1 MLAQFFHMLWSL
13 VCVLYDHKLVQW
25 LKHRGINAVQYWGVQ
40 YEDCAV
46 KPTRGVSGFIQ
57 PGSHFIFITAHLWSD
72 RWSQIMEMREDF
84 HQFIYP
90 LHLPVIKSRVTV
102 FFWSVFPI
110 VVWSSDDD
118 EILRTPETSHLTSLK
133 VLSMFNCWTA
143 DVCCDMLLLLGT
155 DVWEST
161 LKGTTPLPLQKSYWP
176 GCCPEILNVVLKFT
190 ENYSVSW
197 FFCRC
202 P

>member
-1 MLAQFFHMLWSL
+1 MLWSL

-46 KPTRGVSGFIQ
+46 KPTRGVSGFMQ
-57 PGSHFIFITAHLWSD
+57 PGSHFITAHLWSD

-102 FFWSVFPI
+102 FFWSEFPI

-133 VLSMFNCWTA
+133 VLTMFNCWTA
-143 DVCCDMLLLLGT
+143 AVSSDDVVQERVVSACGQTVDTEIIHGTQLFDLL
-155 DVWEST
+155 
-161 LKGTTPLPLQKSYWP
+161 
-176 GCCPEILNVVLKFT
+176 
-190 ENYSVSW
+190 
-197 FFCRC
+197 
-202 P
+202 